1 MDVGHHVPM
10 VHDELED
17 FATPVVAQRMVD
29 DEIYNN
35 EMFNNVETDSDDD
48 DMYYNYDGEYFY

>member
-1 MDVGHHVPM
+1 M

-17 FATPVVAQRMVD
+17 FATPVMVQRMVD
-29 DEIYNN
+29 SEIYDN

-48 DMYYNYDGEYFY
+48 DMYYNYEGEYFY

>member
-1 MDVGHHVPM
+1 MNVGHHVLM

-17 FATPVVAQRMVD
+17 FASPVMVQRMVD
-29 DEIYNN
+29 DEVYDN
-35 EMFNNVETDSDDD
+35 EMFNNAETDSDDD